1 MTVTDLTAPEK
12 PPGWQ
17 AKLAEMIL
25 EGSYL
30 VSDPA
35 WPGYVKLLQM
45 HDKCNT
51 TFQVR
56 RSHCCARKAGAI
68 EGWRLSPSEGEAG
81 GEGLRVYMGGWGEG
95 GRHFVCME
103 LLQMHEQC
111 NTHFQVR
118 P

>member
-51 TFQVR
+51 TFKV
-56 RSHCCARKAGAI
+56 SH
-68 EGWRLSPSEGEAG
+68 
-81 GEGLRVYMGGWGEG
+81 GLMGTIIGPMIGHTFFG
-95 GRHFVCME
+95 VFRG
-103 LLQMHEQC
+103 
-111 NTHFQVR
+111 
-118 P
+118 